1 LFQRDDTIVIIVA
14 KLFGGEAN
22 EFRASP
28 EEGRTTTATQR
39 TTEEKQREEDD
50 CHLFLFF
57 LFFFFFFFRNGRQCD
72 ETVRLL
78 SPFLADE
85 NNLVRKFRHILG
97 GRESLSVRVGG

>member
-1 LFQRDDTIVIIVA
+1 MLFQFNTIIII
-14 KLFGGEAN
+14 KFGGEA
-22 EFRASP
+22 
-28 EEGRTTTATQR
+28 EEDDDENDDDDGDAAAERTR
-39 TTEEKQREEDD
+39 EKQREEDD
-50 CHLFLFF
+50 CHLF
-57 LFFFFFFFRNGRQCD
+57 FFFFFFFFFFSFRNGRQCD